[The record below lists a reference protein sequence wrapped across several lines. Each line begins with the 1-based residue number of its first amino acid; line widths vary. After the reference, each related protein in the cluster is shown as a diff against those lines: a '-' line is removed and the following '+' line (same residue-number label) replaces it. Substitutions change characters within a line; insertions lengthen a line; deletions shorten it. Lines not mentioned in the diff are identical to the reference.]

1 MKILIA
7 DDHDL
12 VRETLAAFL
21 GQQADFQ
28 VETAASLTEALQKI
42 DAANRFH
49 LVVLDYAMPGMDG
62 LEGLT
67 RAKAANDPWPVAIMS
82 GTADKTIAEQA
93 IAAGARGFLPK
104 TMSASSMI
112 NAVRFM
118 SAGETF
124 VPVSF
129 MTAEGPVEQT
139 HPLERELTP
148 RELQVLNALCGGLSN
163 KEIAR
168 ELDLQ
173 EVTIKLHVKTL
184 CRKLDARNRTQAAMI
199 AKDAGLF

>member
-21 GQQADFQ
+21 GQQPDFQ
-28 VETAASLTEALQKI
+28 IELAATLDEALDKI
-42 DAANRFH
+42 EAHSRFH
-49 LVVLDYAMPGMDG
+49 LVLLDYSMPGMSGLDG
-62 LEGLT
+62 L
-67 RAKAANDPWPVAIMS
+67 AKALSANDPWPVAIMS
-82 GTADKTIAEQA
+82 GTADKTVAEGA

-104 TMSASSMI
+104 TMSAASMI

-129 MTAEGPVEQT
+129 MTAEEPRDEENALAQNLT
-139 HPLERELTP
+139 QRERE
-148 RELQVLNALCGGLSN
+148 VLKGLCLGHSN

-168 ELDLQ
+168 DLDLQ

-184 CRKLDARNRTQAAMI
+184 CRKLDAKNRTQAAMI